1 MAQITSGSLTIVDV
15 TDGAP
20 GLNNTTVFLY
30 RRAVSAPDKPT
41 GNLTYTFSTASITGA
56 LEGWV
61 QSINEL
67 TGSNPIWM
75 IAAVASSNGE
85 TDVIESSEWA
95 GPIKMAQ
102 NGQDGLPGTPGTN
115 GLNQATIFIYKRANS
130 ATAPSST
137 TYTFATGGFTVPS
150 GWSKTIPT
158 EPKGKPCWVTSAIA
172 IGAEATAE
180 LNWVA
185 PSVLVE
191 DGSDG
196 VSPTVTTTENGV
208 KIVDA
213 DGNETFITNGADGTS
228 YYTFVRYSKNANGSG
243 YVTTPTSETI
253 YIGVYTGTKSSPPAY
268 NDSGWTW
275 SKYVGVDGKP
285 GTQGP
290 TGPTG
295 PQGVSVTATRE
306 LYYLKTN
313 STDPAQITNAN
324 QIYTTDDV
332 NQWTSVVPTY
342 IGSGKYYTC
351 IETTLSN
358 GKVVW
363 SAPVQNKGL
372 TDANVNAAN
381 AIEIARGVR
390 QHFFWVATDKSAN
403 VPAGAYVAEQPEES
417 FYSNPTKGNI
427 LTRSDGIWIRN
438 GVDKLATLQGSGLT
452 FLVPTG
458 TYKGQKSVSLNGSG
472 LTFYNIGSSNS
483 AAATLA
489 SDGLHITN
497 GSIVL
502 GTTDGIAAGNV
513 TLSNKNFTRS
523 INNIEHKDLRFA
535 IGSKFGV
542 ASDGTLYATGGVFN
556 SYYTKD
562 ETDEA
567 IDEVEIGGRNLCL
580 ASGKEVS
587 KDLSTSGTVFIFD
600 YLSEYG
606 KNNLSI
612 DTQITLSFEAKASIA
627 GLKIGGRYIRNSSNE
642 PVTTVPKNNS
652 FDLTTNWVRY
662 TATFAI
668 SAIGADRIGFYIGG
682 NTATSGIVYTRNV
695 KVEIGTKATDWTAA
709 PEDLKI
715 GGRNLL
721 QHSASLDSNSNY
733 GITITRIEGDLYRVY
748 GTSTASDI
756 LYLGVYNMSPL
767 LVSANGEFT
776 LSIDREPVDGVG
788 IYLNYRTGSSTDSI
802 PGPWSGLGNNKVT
815 FTGQEDRYFRY
826 IGLAFRGGVTVDFTF
841 HMKLEKGNKA
851 TDWTPAPED
860 VQAEIDAKK
869 SVHTIQALNSSGS
882 QYTLTYANILSYS
895 TEGRTKLGCRVASIE
910 GIKVGDTVRMGFAVS
925 DMNNAIVYIVG
936 TVTSTTVGS
945 YPSLYW
951 TSHGLD
957 TTIIDGGNI
966 LTNSIGAN
974 QIQANSIN
982 TSKLA
987 VGDWTNLVTANE
999 LYPDSLPSSSVSIS
1013 NGYLVKTTATQQYIL
1028 LTKINPRTP
1037 NNFKKGDELY
1047 VDFYAKAASAT
1058 TGIFSIYA
1066 YDKSNTYIGYNSL
1079 LINDAEAINIPTT
1092 ETHIT
1097 GTISLTNSA
1106 WDNAAYYEID
1116 LNNAT
1121 SNKVQIYLRKVI
1133 VRKKSAGELIVD
1145 GSITADKIDTGAIVV
1160 SKLHSDT
1167 KEAVLNSN
1175 IKIGGRNLLTGT
1187 AKSQV
1192 LTTAANQNWFSPIL
1206 HKLSTYADTAITDTS
1221 NTQISISFD
1230 YSITGVDTA
1239 FNMTASLRTDSSNG
1253 TYAAGFNVAE
1263 IPVGSS
1269 SGHAFGTRDITN
1281 PMRQHAPGAG
1291 VMISGSGNANANAKI
1306 TISNVK
1312 LEFGNKATDWSP
1324 APEDVD
1330 AAIADVKD
1338 TADKAA
1344 PKSSAVAKTQR
1355 IYYRSNSSTK
1365 PTAYPTTWVT
1375 EEGNK
1380 WNANATTASGWS
1392 RKVTPISNGTGSNV
1406 TKYLYLW
1413 TATQKQMVD
1422 GTTATLTAADIALD
1436 DSTTVID
1443 GGKIITGSVT
1453 ANQIAANTITSE
1465 KLSSNS
1471 ITADKIRTGAVTAC
1485 KIAIG
1490 DFNNYI
1496 TANENDANTIVVNN
1510 LEIKDGWLYKN
1521 DAASNVWLSPV
1532 LNNWTSA
1539 GEKYRITG
1547 TIKAPQAGKAY
1558 FSIYGRDTSATSQ
1571 AACST
1576 SSITFG
1582 ANIEVEVDTII
1593 TITDGV
1599 ANQPKCNIGISF
1611 HIGETGYTYQVGY
1624 MKNLKCERMS
1634 GGELI
1639 VDGSISTR
1647 KLAVGDWTNLV
1658 TANEFYPSSIPYDTM
1673 TIDNGYIVKTSPT
1686 YRYILLTKASPN
1698 RTPNQFKTGDEFYVE
1713 FYAKAAS
1720 ATSAYFS
1727 MYCYNSSN
1735 TYVGGDSLKF
1745 SNGSYVVNLTTT
1757 EQKFTGTITLEHSGW
1772 NTAAY
1777 YEIDLD
1783 NYVDTKVQI
1792 YMRKIVVRK
1801 KSAGELIVDG
1811 SISAEKLKIGELSS
1825 GNTNYLA
1832 VIDNRKIVAA
1842 YDSNIKYG
1850 FNYDTGRYQLKT
1862 TSAVS
1867 ANTQFSQI
1875 YNLNM
1880 PESYSVA
1887 MLQGKE
1893 ACLAVD
1899 WVTVS
1904 DSNLKSD
1911 WSIFLN
1917 FYNSENTWLEGHSL
1931 NSTRLVKRFTVP
1943 STATNTQVVIRMSQ
1957 SKKAIAAGVSM
1968 TIGGLRLI
1976 TGNVLQSWTLC
1987 PVDLYTD
1994 GDNVLT
2000 NSDNMN
2006 SSNYYVSNS
2015 SYGTA
2020 EWGVSLTPPGG
2031 KTVKG
2036 VRVKNTNTADAVG
2049 VAQTSANMRRPL
2061 GRGVY
2066 TISAWV
2072 LPSADGE
2079 VSLYPFQY
2087 TDNNIP
2093 YLGKTYKVRGGWWQR
2108 LSWAAVHDGRHSGA
2122 TYHAGGYVYYKG
2134 TNNNDTCDICCIK
2147 LEAGSEASGWCPAE
2161 SELASTATKYVTE
2174 IDKDGIRVHP
2184 ESNQNDRITLTGSGM
2199 YIYKDNVQ
2207 QAYFEG
2213 ANIGLGR
2220 NDSNQ
2225 MTLSSSGAHIYNVV
2239 DSTTGRKEVALF
2251 GSTARVGRTDAAAF
2265 YMMADKL
2272 QAYYMNGSTRTKY
2285 FEVSPNGISFGNK
2298 TQADILNDNVE
2309 VGGTNLLRNSKLRKS
2324 GTVNGITFAADSGG
2338 PEYIHISGTAT
2349 ANVDEYIADLQ
2360 YLTAYTN
2367 MTVTI
2372 SANYVFSGADSYFWA
2387 STSKNGAWYKD
2398 YKMITYYSASE
2409 RRLTINL
2416 ESGETLRYLRA
2427 HITNGTSVNGGYRFK
2442 IEVGNKQTQ
2451 WSPCPDDVSDDI
2463 DASKAHFGICETAAA
2478 TAAKT
2483 ATISGFKLENG
2494 AEVGIRFNAGNTVE
2508 TGITLNISSTGVRNI
2523 NWNGSIAKSPVVSSY
2538 GILHLIYD
2546 GVSGA
2551 WRVTN
2556 GDAST
2561 VATKYVTDISGSGIY
2576 ISPANQSPT
2585 STATGNSVKID
2596 GTGMVVYKGGTSVAE
2611 YGDSAR
2617 IGKEAS
2623 NHITIDATNGMQI
2636 FTGTESDSTN
2646 VAQFGSSIR
2655 IGAKNKAR
2663 FLVNATSLQAY
2674 DSSNKKYFE
2683 ITNTGMSG
2691 NLITAGKI
2699 QSKNGLI
2706 YFDLDNNDLV
2716 CSKLTSPSFTT
2727 TANRTILEVPT
2738 EYVSAGGAYHTYFK
2752 IYDSSQPDYGF
2763 TIRPYGSQGSGYQ
2776 YTNVSSKGAIR
2787 MYGCTTATDTGGSSL
2802 ILDASNNGN
2811 NHFAQM
2817 NVRQNAWVEVN
2828 YDNSDRTSF
2837 AIVAADMVYLR
2848 NAATVQGKFTATGTK
2863 SRLIKTDN
2871 YSDRLLYCYE
2881 TPTPL
2886 FGDIGE
2892 AILDGDGYCYIDI
2905 DDIFSET
2912 IANQV
2917 EYQVFLQKEGQGD
2930 CWIEDKQQRYFIIKG
2945 TPKLKVAWE
2954 LKAKQK
2960 DYEMIRLEQNE
2971 NGLDEYENIE
2981 DINLSVDNYIIEQ
2994 EELFYGNN

>member
-41 GNLTYTFSTASITGA
+41 GNLTYTFATASITGA

-67 TGSNPIWM
+67 TGSDPIWM

-102 NGQDGLPGTPGTN
+102 NGQDGLPGAPGTN
-115 GLNQATIFIYKRANS
+115 GLNQATIFIYKRADS

-196 VSPTVTTTENGV
+196 TSPTVTATDNGV

-213 DGNETFITNGADGTS
+213 DGNETYITNGADGTS

-243 YVTTPTSETI
+243 YVATPTSETI

-268 NDSGWTW
+268 NDSSWTW
-275 SKYVGVDGKP
+275 SKYVGADGKP

-295 PQGVSVTATRE
+295 PQGVSVAATRE

-324 QIYTTDDV
+324 QIHTTDDV

-358 GKVVW
+358 GNVVW
-363 SAPVQNKGL
+363 SAPVENKGL

-381 AIEIARGVR
+381 AIEIARGVK

-403 VPAGAYVAEQPEES
+403 VPAGAYVAEESEES

-489 SDGLHITN
+489 SDGLQITN

-502 GTTDGIAAGNV
+502 GTTSGTAAGNV

-523 INNIEHKDLRFA
+523 INGISHNDLRFA

-556 SYYTKD
+556 SYYTKK

-567 IDEVEIGGRNLCL
+567 IDDIEVGGRNLCL

-587 KDLSTSGTVFIFD
+587 KDLSTSGTVFTFG

-606 KNNLSI
+606 KNNLPI
-612 DTQITLSFEAKASIA
+612 DTQVTLSFEARASTA

-652 FDLTTNWVRY
+652 FNLTTNWVRY

-668 SAIGADRIGFYIGG
+668 SAIGADRIGFYTGD
-682 NTATSGIVYTRNV
+682 NTATSGIVYARNV

-709 PEDLKI
+709 PEDLKVS
-715 GGRNLL
+715 GRNLFKDSTGL
-721 QHSASLDSNSNY
+721 AGSWTKQNGSVSDGVVTLNAVTSGECRLYQMPANGYWEWEPDTEYVISVDAKGSASGGYIVFNAV
-733 GITITRIEGDLYRVY
+733 GAKTGDF
-748 GTSTASDI
+748 GSTAVTTAWKRYSI
-756 LYLGVYNMSPL
+756 PFR
-767 LVSANGEFT
+767 SAST
-776 LSIDREPVDGVG
+776 VD
-788 IYLNYRTGSSTDSI
+788 TGSMSI
-802 PGPWSGLGNNKVT
+802 
-815 FTGQEDRYFRY
+815 FRSN
-826 IGLAFRGGVTVDFTF
+826 ASSSGVTIQLRYP
-841 HMKLEKGNKA
+841 KLEKGTVA
-851 TDWTPAPED
+851 TEWTPAPED
-860 VQAEIDAKK
+860 IQAEIDAKK
-869 SVHTIQALNSSGS
+869 SVHTLLSSVAAG
-882 QYTLTYANILSYS
+882 QTYSVILGWAKEGTS
-895 TEGRTKLGCRVASIE
+895 TNFVIDTEVTPITSVKI
-910 GIKVGDTVRMGFAVS
+910 GDTVRIGYHVSNMGT
-925 DMNNAIVYIVG
+925 DGNRPLVYIVG
-936 TVTSTTVGS
+936 VVTTIPDANHVTI
-945 YPSLYW
+945 
-951 TSHGLD
+951 TAHGLD
-957 TTIIDGGNI
+957 TTIIDGGDI
-966 LTNSIGAN
+966 ITNSIGAN
-974 QIQANSIN
+974 QIKANSIN

-999 LYPDSLPSSSVSIS
+999 LYPDSLPLSSVSIS

-1028 LTKINPRTP
+1028 LTKVNPRTP
-1037 NNFKKGDELY
+1037 NMFKTGDELY
-1047 VDFYAKAASAT
+1047 VEFYAKAANET
-1058 TGIFSIYA
+1058 TAVFAIYG
-1066 YDKSNTYIGYNSL
+1066 YDASNTYLCGNALNIT
-1079 LINDAEAINIPTT
+1079 IPTS
-1092 ETHIT
+1092 EKKFT
-1097 GTISLTNSA
+1097 GTIKLTDA
-1106 WDNAAYYEID
+1106 KWDNAKYYEID
-1116 LNNAT
+1116 LNNNAST
-1121 SNKVQIYLRKVI
+1121 KVQIYLRKVI

-1160 SKLHSDT
+1160 SKLHNDT

-1187 AKSQV
+1187 VESTV
-1192 LTTAANQNWFSPIL
+1192 LTTAANQNWFNPML
-1206 HKLSTYADTAITDTS
+1206 YKLSAYADTAIADTS

-1239 FNMTASLRTDSSNG
+1239 FNMTASLRTASTG
-1253 TYAAGFNVAE
+1253 VYAAGFTVAE

-1269 SGHAFGTRDITN
+1269 SGHAFGTRDITDL
-1281 PMRQHAPGAG
+1281 MRQYAPGAG

-1312 LEFGNKATDWSP
+1312 LEFGNKATDWSV
-1324 APEDVD
+1324 APEDIKSTHTLLSGISSGTTYQNILGYAKEGTSVTYT
-1330 AAIADVKD
+1330 INTTETPLTNVKIGD
-1338 TADKAA
+1338 SVRLGYYVSNMGTADNR
-1344 PKSSAVAKTQR
+1344 PLVY
-1355 IYYRSNSSTK
+1355 I
-1365 PTAYPTTWVT
+1365 
-1375 EEGNK
+1375 
-1380 WNANATTASGWS
+1380 
-1392 RKVTPISNGTGSNV
+1392 NGTV
-1406 TKYLYLW
+1406 T
-1413 TATQKQMVD
+1413 AI
-1422 GTTATLTAADIALD
+1422 GTTTVTMIGHGLD
-1436 DSTTVID
+1436 TTIID
-1443 GGKIITGSVT
+1443 GGNIITNSIG
-1453 ANQIAANTITSE
+1453 ANQIAANAITSE
-1465 KLSSNS
+1465 ELASNS
-1471 ITADKIRTGAVTAC
+1471 VIAGKIKAGAVTAS

-1510 LEIKDGWLYKN
+1510 LEVKDGWLYKN
-1521 DAASNVWLSPV
+1521 DAASNVWLAPV

-1558 FSIYGRDTSATSQ
+1558 FYIYGRDTSATNQ
-1571 AACST
+1571 ASNR
-1576 SSITFG
+1576 SGEITFS
-1582 ANIEVEVDTII
+1582 ANTEVEVDTII
-1593 TITDGV
+1593 TITAGV
-1599 ANQPKCNIGISF
+1599 ANQPKCNIGVSF
-1611 HIGETGYTYQVGY
+1611 YIGETTYQVGY

-1658 TANEFYPSSIPYDTM
+1658 TANEFYPNSIPYNTV
-1673 TIDNGYIVKTSPT
+1673 TIDNGYIVKASPT
-1686 YRYILLTKASPN
+1686 YRYILLTKANPN

-1727 MYCYNSSN
+1727 MYCYDSSN

-1811 SISAEKLKIGELSS
+1811 SINAEKLKIGELSS

-1832 VIDNRKIVAA
+1832 VIDNRKVVAA

-1850 FNYDTGRYQLKT
+1850 FNYQTGRYQLKT

-1899 WVTVS
+1899 WVSVS
-1904 DSNLKSD
+1904 DSNLASD
-1911 WSIFLN
+1911 WSIFLD
-1917 FYNSENTWLEGHSL
+1917 FYNSENTYLDGHSL
-1931 NSTRLVKRFTVP
+1931 NSTRLVKHFTVP
-1943 STATNTQVVIRMSQ
+1943 STATNTRVVIRMSQ

-1968 TIGGLRLI
+1968 TVCGLRL
-1976 TGNVLQSWTLC
+1976 TAGNVLQSWTLC
-1987 PVDLYTD
+1987 PADLYTD

-2000 NSDNMN
+2000 NSDDIN
-2006 SSNYYVSNS
+2006 SSDYYVSNG

-2020 EWGVSLTPPGG
+2020 EWGISLTPPGG

-2036 VRVKNTNTADAVG
+2036 VRVKNTNTASYVG

-2066 TISAWV
+2066 TVSAWV
-2072 LPSADGE
+2072 SPSADGE
-2079 VSLYPFQY
+2079 VTLYPFMY

-2093 YLGKTYKVRGGWWQR
+2093 YLGKTYKVRGGYWQR
-2108 LSWAAVHDGRHSGA
+2108 LSWTAVHDGRHSGA
-2122 TYHAGGYVYYKG
+2122 ASHAGGYVYYQG
-2134 TNNNDTCDICCIK
+2134 TNNNDTCSICCIK

-2184 ESNQNDRITLTGSGM
+2184 ESNQNDRITLTGDGM
-2199 YIYKDNVQ
+2199 YIYKNNVQ

-2251 GSTARVGRTDAAAF
+2251 GSTARVGRADAAAF

-2285 FEVSPNGISFGNK
+2285 FEVSPNGISFGNM
-2298 TQADILNDNVE
+2298 TQADILNDNVK

-2324 GTVNGITFAADSGG
+2324 GNPNGITFATDSAG

-2349 ANVDEYIADLQ
+2349 ANVDDYIADLQ

-2372 SANYVFSGADSYFWA
+2372 SANYVFNNANSYFYV
-2387 STSKNGAWYKD
+2387 STSKNGALYKN
-2398 YKMITYYSASE
+2398 YKQITYYSASE

-2416 ESGETLRYLRA
+2416 ESGETLRQLRVY
-2427 HITNGTSVNGGYRFK
+2427 ITNGTSVNGGYRFK

-2463 DASKAHFGICETAAA
+2463 DAAKAHFGICETAAA

-2483 ATISGFKLENG
+2483 ATIDGFKLENG
-2494 AEVGIRFNAGNTVE
+2494 AEVGIRFNLGNTVT
-2508 TGITLNISSTGVRNI
+2508 TGITLNVSGTGAKAVNI
-2523 NWNGSIAKSPVVSSY
+2523 HGTTGRSPVIASY
-2538 GILHLIYD
+2538 AILHLIYD
-2546 GVSGA
+2546 RVSGA

-2556 GDAST
+2556 GYTDYITQVDSNGIWVTPASAKPT
-2561 VATKYVTDISGSGIY
+2561 
-2576 ISPANQSPT
+2576 NT
-2585 STATGNSVKID
+2585 STGAGANGVLIN
-2596 GTGMVVYKGGTSVAE
+2596 GTGMDVYKGGVSVAFYGDMARVGKQASRHIEIKDGGIQIYQDADVQMGHFGYGSGNNRSNGTSTAPYFTLGKRGTTITTVGNYSVAE
-2611 YGDSAR
+2611 GDCGIASGYCSHAEGSWVYTNTAGSYGSAGTYYPTASD
-2617 IGKEAS
+2617 IAAHAEGEGTKAS
-2623 NHITIDATNGMQI
+2623 NTAAHAEGILTVASGSGSHAEGEGTLASNEESHAEGHGTTASGRFSHAEGMN
-2636 FTGTESDSTN
+2636 TTAEGDCSHAE
-2646 VAQFGSSIR
+2646 GS
-2655 IGAKNKAR
+2655 GAKA
-2663 FLVNATSLQAY
+2663 LH
-2674 DSSNKKYFE
+2674 D
-2683 ITNTGMSG
+2683 
-2691 NLITAGKI
+2691 
-2699 QSKNGLI
+2699 
-2706 YFDLDNNDLV
+2706 
-2716 CSKLTSPSFTT
+2716 CSH
-2727 TANRTILEVPT
+2727 
-2738 EYVSAGGAYHTYFK
+2738 AGGASTETGRDYQTV
-2752 IYDSSQPDYGF
+2752 IGCCNEVDSTSLFVIGGGTATNRRKNVFTVGDKGEITINEQPLADYV
-2763 TIRPYGSQGSGYQ
+2763 IEQGSNYRKWASGIKECWL
-2776 YTNVSSKGAIR
+2776 NVSNQ
-2787 MYGCTTATDTGGSSL
+2787 TANINTKDGSLYRGTYSWSYP
-2802 ILDASNNGN
+2802 ITFSSVPIVICSHFYATASNSWGG
-2811 NHFAQM
+2811 
-2817 NVRQNAWVEVN
+2817 VGSVGI
-2828 YDNSDRTSF
+2828 SS
-2837 AIVAADMVYLR
+2837 
-2848 NAATVQGKFTATGTK
+2848 AT
-2863 SRLIKTDN
+2863 
-2871 YSDRLLYCYE
+2871 LY
-2881 TPTPL
+2881 
-2886 FGDIGE
+2886 
-2892 AILDGDGYCYIDI
+2892 
-2905 DDIFSET
+2905 
-2912 IANQV
+2912 
-2917 EYQVFLQKEGQGD
+2917 
-2930 CWIEDKQQRYFIIKG
+2930 
-2945 TPKLKVAWE
+2945 
-2954 LKAKQK
+2954 
-2960 DYEMIRLEQNE
+2960 
-2971 NGLDEYENIE
+2971 GLDTSPHTTKCTIGAYAI
-2981 DINLSVDNYIIEQ
+2981 
-2994 EELFYGNN
+2994 GR